1 MEEYDPASAINVL
14 FSIHPANKS
23 RSDMRPAIA
32 TDRIHN
38 IVLAQVS
45 YLDAAEQSRFFRMI
59 SGHPCLKSPLGNFY
73 EKLMH
78 VRLTADPDDQPLPC
92 LAAGDAPP
100 VLIPVV
106 SNVVSVSGCTNLRE
120 ANQNTLP
127 FYWRPVSQT
136 FTSFDAIICT
146 IKEILLIQCTISR
159 KHDLKRA
166 GLQFI
171 RQNIPVK
178 FWKERQCYVVFVTP
192 NESHANSLDSAI
204 YPALDDFPE
213 VNVLSCVFPIGTSTF
228 TALQLEEV
236 QEVGVKFP
244 SLETQLLIGLNST
257 ARLLWMKTKRKTKR
271 CVKRHLQDRC
281 NTIRFTTERK
291 SSHYVPNSQ

>member
-1 MEEYDPASAINVL
+1 
-14 FSIHPANKS
+14 
-23 RSDMRPAIA
+23 
-32 TDRIHN
+32 
-38 IVLAQVS
+38 
-45 YLDAAEQSRFFRMI
+45 
-59 SGHPCLKSPLGNFY
+59 
-73 EKLMH
+73 MH
-78 VRLTADPDDQPLPC
+78 VRPTADPDDQPLPC

-106 SNVVSVSGCTNLRE
+106 SNVVSVSVCTNLRE

-127 FYWRPVSQT
+127 FSPS

-146 IKEILLIQCTISR
+146 IEEILLIQCTISR
-159 KHDLKRA
+159 KYDLKRA

-171 RQNIPVK
+171 RQNIPVT
-178 FWKERQCYVVFVTP
+178 FWKERRCYVVFVTP
-192 NESHANSLDSAI
+192 NESHANSLCSAI

-228 TALQLEEV
+228 TALHLEEV

-244 SLETQLLIGLNST
+244 SLEAQLLIGLNST

-271 CVKRHLQDRC
+271 K
-281 NTIRFTTERK
+281 TERK
-291 SSHYVPNSQ
+291 TETKIKSETETEMEMEMKTKMTLKVPKQVSVLTLDVDSANYKSRFSVG